1 MQKIKP
7 KKIHIISIG
16 GSIMHDLAINLKLNG
31 NFITG
36 SDDKIYDPARKNLKI
51 HNILP
56 EKLGYYKHNIKN
68 NLDFVIIGM
77 HTKNNNIELKE
88 AKKLKIPIF
97 SYPEYIQNLS
107 KNKQRIVIAGSHG
120 KTTITSIIMHVLKFY
135 KKKFDYL
142 IGAKV
147 NGFNKN
153 VKLSNSPIIIDLFL
167 IKLISPSDGQ
177 LTLKIISDFSR
188 ISSVNNS

>member
-56 EKLGYYKHNIKN
+56 EKLGYYKNNIKN

-88 AKKLKIPIF
+88 AKKLKIPVF

-107 KNKQRIVIAGSHG
+107 KNKQRI
-120 KTTITSIIMHVLKFY
+120 
-135 KKKFDYL
+135 
-142 IGAKV
+142 KV
-147 NGFNKN
+147 
-153 VKLSNSPIIIDLFL
+153 S
-167 IKLISPSDGQ
+167 
-177 LTLKIISDFSR
+177 
-188 ISSVNNS
+188 

>member
-36 SDDKIYDPARKNLKI
+36 SDDKIYDPARKNLRI

-56 EKLGYYKHNIKN
+56 EKLGYYKNNIKN

-77 HTKNNNIELKE
+77 HTKNNN
-88 AKKLKIPIF
+88 KIKCAPRKSRRVGF
-97 SYPEYIQNLS
+97 P
-107 KNKQRIVIAGSHG
+107 R
-120 KTTITSIIMHVLKFY
+120 
-135 KKKFDYL
+135 
-142 IGAKV
+142 
-147 NGFNKN
+147 NGRF
-153 VKLSNSPIIIDLFL
+153 
-167 IKLISPSDGQ
+167 
-177 LTLKIISDFSR
+177 TLKVIMKIFGDW
-188 ISSVNNS
+188 